1 MYNIYPPPYPPPY
14 GPPPYNPMQTPLSP
28 SEFERGIRIAVKLK
42 SKEENKIK
50 KKEEAEKKKKEEDK
64 KKAEAAR
71 MRSLTG
77 IEWFIIGLLMYPV
90 VGPAYKLITH
100 NLDVLSS
107 GVK

>member
-1 MYNIYPPPYPPPY
+1 MYNIYPPPYPPY
-14 GPPPYNPMQTPLSP
+14 GPPPFNNQPQLTA
-28 SEFERGIRIAVKLK
+28 SEFERGIKIAMKLK

-50 KKEEAEKKKKEEDK
+50 RKEEAEKKKKEDDK
-64 KKAEAAR
+64 KKMEAAR

-90 VGPAYKLITH
+90 VGPAYKILTH
-100 NLDVLSS
+100 NLDVFSS